1 MALNNFIPTVWSA
14 QLLASLRKSLVIG
27 QEGVVNKN
35 YEGEITGYG
44 STVKINGIGPITIG
58 NYVKNTNIAAVETLS
73 DTTQELLIDQ
83 QKYFNFQI
91 DDIDKAQQNPK
102 VMGQAMSDAAYGLRD
117 KADTY
122 IASIITFD
130 ATIGTATE
138 QQAKDVTVL
147 GGVNGFDLAT
157 ANAYDI
163 LVDAKIQL
171 DKQNVPTEGRYVV
184 VTPEFHGK
192 LLKNNN
198 FIGTG
203 SALADG
209 VLRNGLVGRAAGFDI
224 YSSNNI
230 QTSVEGGS
238 TVSNI
243 FAGYPGAISFAE
255 QIMSVEAYRPEGRF
269 ADAMKGLYVY
279 GARIVRPNGLVRIW
293 VR

>member
-1 MALNNFIPTVWSA
+1 MALNNFIPQIWSA

-27 QEGVVNKN
+27 QEGIVNKN

-44 STVKINGIGPITIG
+44 SSVKINGIGPITIG
-58 NYVKNTNIAAVETLS
+58 NYVKNTNIADAETLN
-73 DTTQELLIDQ
+73 DTTQVLLIDQ
-83 QKYFNFQI
+83 QKFFNFQI

-102 VMGQAMSDAAYGLRD
+102 VMGQAMSDAAFGLRD
-117 KADTY
+117 KADQY
-122 IASIITFD
+122 LASLITLD
-130 ATIGTATE
+130 GVG
-138 QQAKDVTVL
+138 QQAENVTVL
-147 GGVNGFDLAT
+147 GGSTGFDLST

-163 LVDAKIQL
+163 LVDAKVEL

-192 LLKNNN
+192 LLKDNN

-224 YSSNNI
+224 YASNNI

-243 FAGYPGAISFAE
+243 FGGYSGGISFAE
-255 QIMSVEAYRPEGRF
+255 QVMSVEGYRPEGRF

-279 GARIVRPNGLVRIW
+279 GARIVRPEGLVRIL

>member
-1 MALNNFIPTVWSA
+1 MALNNFIPQIWSA

-35 YEGEITGYG
+35 YEGDITGFG
-44 STVKINGIGPITIG
+44 SSVRINGIGAITIG
-58 NYVKNTNIAAVETLS
+58 NYVKNTNIADAETLN
-73 DTTQELLIDQ
+73 DTTQVLLIDQ

-102 VMGQAMSDAAYGLRD
+102 VMAQAMSDAAYGLRD
-117 KADTY
+117 KADQY
-122 IASIITFD
+122 LASLITLD
-130 ATIGTATE
+130 GAGE
-138 QQAKDVTVL
+138 QAENVTTL
-147 GGVNGFDLAT
+147 GGATGFDLST

-163 LVDAKIQL
+163 LVDAKIKL

-192 LLKNNN
+192 LLKDNN

-230 QTSVEGGS
+230 QTSVEAGS
-238 TVSNI
+238 TVNNL
-243 FAGYPGAISFAE
+243 FGGYSGGISFAE

-279 GARIVRPNGLVRIW
+279 GGRIVRPEGLVRIK
-293 VR
+293 VLT